1 MSVLG
6 QKQTAA
12 MTRNQ
17 VIVQFPFTEQSSLD
31 SFLEL
36 EEAFINLFAQRNPYA
51 EVDGHDVGQGKFNIF
66 IVPKGSWGPVLERV
80 HGLLKLRGLLST
92 AMVAKQLKG
101 SGKFVVAWPADYSGE
116 FAL

>member
-1 MSVLG
+1 
-6 QKQTAA
+6 

-36 EEAFINLFAQRNPYA
+36 EEAFIKLFAQRSPYA

-80 HGLLKLRGLLST
+80 HGLLKLRGLLDTS
-92 AMVAKQLKG
+92 MVAKQLKG
-101 SGKFVVAWPADYSGE
+101 SGKFVVAWPADFSGE
-116 FAL
+116 FGL